1 MLIEKLAQAGRML
14 STRTDDEMFFALKAL
29 SQQTNVDTS
38 TLMRLAIA
46 TLLKKAR
53 SLEQPVSWDDLK
65 RTIEEPQET

>member
-29 SQQTNVDTS
+29 SQQSGVDTS

-65 RTIEEPQET
+65 RIIEEPQEN

>member
-65 RTIEEPQET
+65 RIIEEPQE